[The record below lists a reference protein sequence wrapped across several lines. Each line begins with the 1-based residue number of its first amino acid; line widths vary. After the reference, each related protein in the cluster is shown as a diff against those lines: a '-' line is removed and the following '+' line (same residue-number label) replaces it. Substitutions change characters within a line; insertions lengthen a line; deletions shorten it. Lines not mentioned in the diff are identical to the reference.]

1 MVEAL
6 FISVLGSFIY
16 DHADFFT
23 TANKQ
28 VNQGYN
34 WELNYKDRN
43 PSVPAIPL
51 KSETGSEKVIWVLEK

>member
-6 FISVLGSFIY
+6 IISVLGSFIY

-34 WELNYKDRN
+34 WELNYKERN